1 MDINLLDYVGD
12 GTFRPYTLNTAV
24 HEILK
29 SLPVGAEIIVSSV
42 TNVKK
47 EKTNLATFRAS
58 LNHVKK
64 KAMREILLVTESDQ
78 FDYPVRIYRAK

>member
-1 MDINLLDYVGD
+1 MDINLLDHVGD

-29 SLPVGAEIIVSSV
+29 TLPVGGEVTINSV
-42 TNVKK
+42 TNVEK

-58 LNHVKK
+58 LAHVKK
-64 KAMREILLVTESDQ
+64 KAMKDVLLVTKSNA
-78 FDYPVRIYRAK
+78 FDFPVRIYRAK

>member
-1 MDINLLDYVGD
+1 MDINLLDHVGD

-29 SLPVGAEIIVSSV
+29 TLPVGGEVVVSSV

-47 EKTNLATFRAS
+47 RKN
-58 LNHVKK
+58 
-64 KAMREILLVTESDQ
+64 
-78 FDYPVRIYRAK
+78 